1 MLGIISD
8 AMRVATRTES
18 NHDVAKRR
26 YIAKQENRRRD
37 EEYYRR
43 WLSGSGSRW

>member
-1 MLGIISD
+1 MLGIISS

-18 NHDVAKRR
+18 KHDTAKRR
-26 YIAKQENRRRD
+26 YEAKQENRRRD

-43 WLSGSGSRW
+43 WLTTSGGRQ

>member
-18 NHDVAKRR
+18 KHDAAKRR
-26 YIAKQENRRRD
+26 YVAKQEKRRRD
-37 EEYYRR
+37 EEYYQR
-43 WLSGSGSRW
+43 WLTSFGGRG